1 MNAPTVHS
9 IAVSSPIT
17 PSEPLPPLPDIP
29 RGSFVIVEGRA
40 SIWRYGM
47 ALHRLHAS
55 PAAAIAF
62 YDPRLRAVIV
72 ASHNPQWTMGQVVD
86 VTLPMEK

>member
-1 MNAPTVHS
+1 
-9 IAVSSPIT
+9 
-17 PSEPLPPLPDIP
+17 
-29 RGSFVIVEGRA
+29 
-40 SIWRYGM
+40 M